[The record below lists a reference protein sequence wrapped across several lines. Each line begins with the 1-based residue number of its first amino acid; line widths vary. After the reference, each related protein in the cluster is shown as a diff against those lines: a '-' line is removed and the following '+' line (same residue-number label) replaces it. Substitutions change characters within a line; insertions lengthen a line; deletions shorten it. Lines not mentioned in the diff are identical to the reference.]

1 LEVFA
6 KVEDYVGLGSG
17 QNHFIKDVQWEQH
30 METFYASYKKH
41 LEGEWEEEPL
51 R

>member
-1 LEVFA
+1 MEIFS
-6 KVEDYVGLGSG
+6 KIEDYSGLGSG

-30 METFYASYKKH
+30 MEIFCASYRKY
-41 LEGEWEEEPL
+41 LEEEWEEEPL